1 MSNSQT
7 LQEFITKDKKFTK
20 ITTSSDTLSNSKS
33 SRNCFIIYK
42 KYGNQSIDFATN
54 FVLEIELENSE
65 YNFNTDNVFEYI
77 SLEIS
82 NTKIDKIYLNQI
94 HILQK
99 IYGLEVK
106 KIDNKIFYPIPME
119 CLINGNGLLVS
130 KFYGDYCENVEIRI
144 WIELINNNQENL
156 NNIKSIKLNYD
167 GIILDNGLDKLQNIT
182 TINLNYKPNITQ
194 YNLSSKELDLVTNKS
209 NEKVMII
216 NCNDKKQALTTKY
229 IENYFTG
236 SEKFNK
242 SSKIKTNNVN
252 RVERFIIYFEDSL
265 NYNVCKEKVFD
276 SIKFVANG
284 KEIFDIDYYKLLSE
298 TNEKY
303 PGLPIGVYVIDFFDY
318 INYVPE
324 REVFDFIGLKLPSDD
339 IQVNII
345 SQVVNF
351 IGYDTI
357 KKDHNNKWIDYDY
370 PITELFFAN

>member
-42 KYGNQSIDFATN
+42 KYGNQLIDFATN
-54 FVLEIELENSE
+54 FVLEIELDNSE
-65 YNFNTDNVFEYI
+65 YNFNTDKVFEYI

-82 NTKIDKIYLNQI
+82 GNKVDKIYLNQI

-119 CLINGNGLLVS
+119 CLTNGNGLLLS
-130 KFYGDYCENVEIRI
+130 KFYADYCENVEIRI
-144 WIELINNNQENL
+144 WIEFINNNQENL
-156 NNIKSIKLNYD
+156 DNIKNIKLNYD

-216 NCNDKKQALTTKY
+216 NCNNKKQALTTKY

-242 SSKIKTNNVN
+242 SSKIKTSNTK

-324 REVFDFIGLKLPSDD
+324 REVFDFVGLKLPSDD

-357 KKDHNNKWIDYDY
+357 QKDHNDKSIGYDY
-370 PITELFFAN
+370 PITELFFVN